1 MPLAPDDKP
10 SLEDIRR
17 LTASCPLLKLVE
29 KHRFMGDPEYRAAM
43 KMSSDD
49 HDGGLPYFLFLPA
62 ESTLAPEDVFP
73 HLRWGG
79 RVVMISSQARP
90 MDEWERRLGRWDGF
104 VLEEPAAVIRT
115 GPFGL
120 AIAGLSRKAHYL
132 VARKVDLLKPGEAS
146 ERFTYAVRLGK
157 RNPLDEQYVV
167 IKRIPT
173 VDSTVSRLRRKFPDS
188 PLDEIHRR
196 AVQFTE
202 KIFPVFLTREASML
216 RILQRHLP
224 QPFCD
229 RVPRCLGVERD
240 SRGFVRTLYMNWLRN
255 GGAGLGQ
262 LDFAIQSAELLAV
275 LHEKA
280 GVIHLDLRL
289 DNFVC
294 TEQGV
299 GLVDFGS
306 AVRVGEKFADHSL
319 LFNLYEEMMRTSQIQ
334 RVLSRMSEQGLVT
347 SHVLRH
353 GMHRVDRA
361 VDLFYLSVQ
370 MNKPHCNP
378 DFKGLIRYNPNSLE
392 ARHLQQL
399 TDDVLRPTDSK
410 NIPYR
415 TVRDL
420 LHGLYRVREA
430 VAAGR
435 PATASLRRLEP
446 TGAAPSAP
454 GKPAVTPPCVSPPAG
469 MLAPVAG

>member
-1 MPLAPDDKP
+1 
-10 SLEDIRR
+10 
-17 LTASCPLLKLVE
+17 LLKLVE

-370 MNKPHCNP
+370 MNKPHSNP

>member
-1 MPLAPDDKP
+1 MTLAPDNKP

-17 LTASCPLLKLVE
+17 LTVPCPLLKLVE

-43 KMSSDD
+43 KMSSPD
-49 HDGGLPYFLFLPA
+49 HEGGLPYFMFLPA
-62 ESTLAPEDVFP
+62 EATLAPEDVFP

-79 RVVMISSQARP
+79 RAVMISSQAAP
-90 MDEWERRLGRWDGF
+90 LDEWERRFRRWDGF
-104 VLEEPAAVIRT
+104 VLEEPAAIIRK

-120 AIAGLSRKAHYL
+120 AIAGFSRKAHYL
-132 VARKVDLLKPGEAS
+132 VARKVNLLKPGEAS
-146 ERFTYAVRLGK
+146 ERFTYSVRLGK

-202 KIFPVFLTREASML
+202 KIFPVFLTREASIL
-216 RILQRHLP
+216 RILQRYLP

-240 SRGFVRTLYMNWLRN
+240 SRGFVHTLYMNWLRN
-255 GGAGLGQ
+255 GGAGLAQ

-280 GVIHLDLRL
+280 GVIHLDPRL

-334 RVLSRMSEQGLVT
+334 RALSRMSQQGLVT
-347 SHVLRH
+347 SPVLRH
-353 GMHRVDRA
+353 GVHRVDKA

-370 MNKPHCNP
+370 MNRPHSNP

-392 ARHLQQL
+392 ARHLQRL
-399 TDDVLRPTDSK
+399 GDDVLRPVDSK

-420 LHGLYRVREA
+420 LHGLYRVREDVVAGREPTAPSRRSAPLA
-430 VAAGR
+430 VPHAAG
-435 PATASLRRLEP
+435 
-446 TGAAPSAP
+446 
-454 GKPAVTPPCVSPPAG
+454 KPMATPPCVSPPAG
-469 MLAPVAG
+469 VLTLAAG

>member
-1 MPLAPDDKP
+1 M
-10 SLEDIRR
+10 
-17 LTASCPLLKLVE
+17 
-29 KHRFMGDPEYRAAM
+29 
-43 KMSSDD
+43 
-49 HDGGLPYFLFLPA
+49 
-62 ESTLAPEDVFP
+62 
-73 HLRWGG
+73 
-79 RVVMISSQARP
+79 
-90 MDEWERRLGRWDGF
+90 
-104 VLEEPAAVIRT
+104 
-115 GPFGL
+115 
-120 AIAGLSRKAHYL
+120 
-132 VARKVDLLKPGEAS
+132 
-146 ERFTYAVRLGK
+146 
-157 RNPLDEQYVV
+157 
-167 IKRIPT
+167 
-173 VDSTVSRLRRKFPDS
+173 
-188 PLDEIHRR
+188 
-196 AVQFTE
+196 
-202 KIFPVFLTREASML
+202 
-216 RILQRHLP
+216 
-224 QPFCD
+224 
-229 RVPRCLGVERD
+229 
-240 SRGFVRTLYMNWLRN
+240 
-255 GGAGLGQ
+255 
-262 LDFAIQSAELLAV
+262 
-275 LHEKA
+275 
-280 GVIHLDLRL
+280 
-289 DNFVC
+289 
-294 TEQGV
+294 
-299 GLVDFGS
+299 VDFGS

-370 MNKPHCNP
+370 MNKPHSNP